1 MRRLAPL
8 VALVFAVFLSA
19 CSSPRGK
26 MIVSVKD
33 QRMLLLDEDN
43 RPVRMY
49 PVSTSKFGLGNR
61 KGSNRTPLGKMT
73 VARKIG
79 GNLPSGAVLKSRR
92 FTGEVLRP
100 NAPGRDPIVSRILW
114 LKGEEAHNRN
124 TYRRFIYIHG
134 TPEERMIGR
143 PASYGC
149 IRMRSADVIDLY
161 NRVDAGAEI
170 MVTTKRLPR
179 RQVAQLER
187 PSFSNFAAR
196 LAGRGSKKVG
206 PAPQL
211 ERNIVKANTRW
222 KVSTDEAQRY
232 KTLQNLQQGS

>member
-1 MRRLAPL
+1 MRRLAPI

-33 QRMLLLDEDN
+33 QRMLLLDKEN
-43 RPVRMY
+43 RPLRVY
-49 PVSTSKFGLGNR
+49 PVSTSKFGLGDG
-61 KGSNRTPLGKMT
+61 KGTNRTPLGKMT

-79 GNLPSGAVLKSRR
+79 DNLPSGAVLKSRQ

-134 TPEERMIGR
+134 TPEERLIGR

-161 NRVDAGAEI
+161 NRVDAGAEL
-170 MVTTKRLPR
+170 MVTTKPLPR
-179 RQVAQLER
+179 RQVARLER
-187 PSFSNFAAR
+187 PASSFVAR
-196 LAGRGSKKVG
+196 LAGRDSKESSPVPEEKESF
-206 PAPQL
+206 A
-211 ERNIVKANTRW
+211 KANNRW
-222 KVSTDEAQRY
+222 KASAKEKQRY
-232 KTLQNLQQGS
+232 KSLQNLQHGG